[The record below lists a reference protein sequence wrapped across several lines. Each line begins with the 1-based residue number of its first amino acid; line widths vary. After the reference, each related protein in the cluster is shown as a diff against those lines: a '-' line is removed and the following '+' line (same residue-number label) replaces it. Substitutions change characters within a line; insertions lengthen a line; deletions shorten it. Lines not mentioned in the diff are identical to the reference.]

1 MKLIQYINA
10 FVAFVKKHALSAFI
24 GLCLAVLFIGC
35 IAYLFHD
42 HHALFGVVALVFLCN
57 PCHSIWRGLHC
68 QDDRKQ
74 PIKGITHETN

>member
-24 GLCLAVLFIGC
+24 GLCRAVLFIGC

-42 HHALFGVVALVFLCN
+42 HHALFGVVALVFFVILVIPFGADCIAKMTGNN
-57 PCHSIWRGLHC
+57 PS
-68 QDDRKQ
+68 K
-74 PIKGITHETN
+74 E

>member
-10 FVAFVKKHALSAFI
+10 FVAFVNKHALSAFI

-42 HHALFGVVALVFLCN
+42 HHALFDVVALVFFVILVIPFGADCIANMTGNN
-57 PCHSIWRGLHC
+57 PS
-68 QDDRKQ
+68 K
-74 PIKGITHETN
+74 E

>member
-42 HHALFGVVALVFLCN
+42 HHALFGVVALVFFVILVI
-57 PCHSIWRGLHC
+57 PLAWIASPR
-68 QDDRKQ
+68 
-74 PIKGITHETN
+74 

>member
-42 HHALFGVVALVFLCN
+42 HHALFGVVALVFFVILVIPFCADCIAKMTGNN
-57 PCHSIWRGLHC
+57 PS
-68 QDDRKQ
+68 K
-74 PIKGITHETN
+74 E